1 MEESTISTKMKDF
14 VFIIVLAII
23 LFGLYWKTFS

>member
-1 MEESTISTKMKDF
+1 MEESTISTKKKDF